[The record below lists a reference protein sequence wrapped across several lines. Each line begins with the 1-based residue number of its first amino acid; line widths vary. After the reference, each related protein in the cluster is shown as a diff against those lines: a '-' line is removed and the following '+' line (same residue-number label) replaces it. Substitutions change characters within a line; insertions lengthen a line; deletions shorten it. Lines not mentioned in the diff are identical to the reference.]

1 MSSPTTR
8 NAGAQQRL
16 LGLDAL
22 RIVAAALVVFYH
34 FGEFDLTSPIAT
46 VYASVRAFPLLQP
59 PASIGSIGVEVFFLI
74 SGFVITASAAHST
87 ANAFARNRLI
97 RLAPALWTSCLVALA
112 ARAIAGEPLGALIE
126 ATAKSAILSPV
137 GPYIDGVVWT
147 LIVEAVFYLMI
158 YAILRTRG
166 PAAFH
171 ALAVSLGMASG
182 VYLVVLFAVGAIAH
196 PSPAVVHLLDVL
208 KRFPFKVLL
217 LRDGVFFA
225 LGMLLWGALRNDATR
240 RHPGVVALLIPLCV
254 LEVNIDGF
262 PPVIAL
268 GRAAIWLAS
277 AGALVL
283 SVRHAET
290 IRRWVGDR
298 AGTLRFLGDLSYPLY
313 LNHFTLGAVL
323 VFEIS
328 RLHLG
333 WAVSLAL
340 ALSGVV
346 AVSVAVLLGPEK
358 TVKAWLQSRL
368 GR

>member
-1 MSSPTTR
+1 
-8 NAGAQQRL
+8 
-16 LGLDAL
+16 
-22 RIVAAALVVFYH
+22 
-34 FGEFDLTSPIAT
+34 
-46 VYASVRAFPLLQP
+46 
-59 PASIGSIGVEVFFLI
+59 
-74 SGFVITASAAHST
+74 
-87 ANAFARNRLI
+87 
-97 RLAPALWTSCLVALA
+97 
-112 ARAIAGEPLGALIE
+112 
-126 ATAKSAILSPV
+126 
-137 GPYIDGVVWT
+137 
-147 LIVEAVFYLMI
+147 
-158 YAILRTRG
+158 
-166 PAAFH
+166 
-171 ALAVSLGMASG
+171 MASG

-333 WAVSLAL
+333 WGVSLAL